1 MIRIRTNWNNGLL
14 LKVSSITHSIVIS
27 TSDDLTGA
35 GVLLKVA
42 FDALIY
48 WKYWSSNI
56 LFILWHNPTYI
67 KLTNIA
73 AVWTFFGIINTTKLH
88 YV

>member
-48 WKYWSSNI
+48 WKY
-56 LFILWHNPTYI
+56 LL
-67 KLTNIA
+67 
-73 AVWTFFGIINTTKLH
+73 KLH
-88 YV
+88 TITIFGEW